1 VKEIKV
7 KTGDYMI
14 HEVLNVELD
23 YSKLNCE
30 KTDYQPTLHV
40 FVPNET
46 EELEKY
52 MPKRPTMLICPGGAY
67 RYTSDRECEPIALFY
82 LAKGYNCFILR
93 YSCAPARF
101 PVQLAEA
108 AKALVM
114 IKDNAEKWHVDT
126 DKIFVCGFSAG
137 GHLAASLGVF
147 WDKPFLADIIGVE
160 SKKLRF
166 AALVL
171 SYPVLSYN
179 VDRKTSGLVGSY
191 KNLLGEGEKF
201 EDAEAVEYQNLENH
215 IGENTPPCFIWH
227 TFEDASVPVE
237 TSMMFGIELRKHNI
251 PMEMHIYEH
260 GRHGQ
265 ANGRRTTC
273 LSDQRL
279 ADWME
284 ISYSWLEEE
293 HGLPQA

>member
-1 VKEIKV
+1 MTHEIL
-7 KTGDYMI
+7 DI
-14 HEVLNVELD
+14 ELD
-23 YSKLNCE
+23 YAKLNCE

-40 FVPNET
+40 YVPT
-46 EELEKY
+46 LSEELTKY
-52 MPKRPTMLICPGGAY
+52 MSKRPTMLICPGGAY
-67 RYTSDRECEPIALFY
+67 RYTSDREAEPIALFY

-93 YSCAPARF
+93 YSCDPARF

-126 DKIFVCGFSAG
+126 EKIFVCGFSAG

-147 WDKPFLADIIGVE
+147 WDKPFLADIVGVE
-160 SKKLRF
+160 SNKLKF

-171 SYPVLSYN
+171 SYPVISSDYVSDN
-179 VDRKTSGLVGSY
+179 VNKTTSGNIRSFM
-191 KNLLGEGEKF
+191 NLLGVGEKF
-201 EDAEAVEYQNLENH
+201 EDADALKYQCLENH
-215 IGENTPPCFIWH
+215 VSENTPPCFIWH
-227 TFEDASVPVE
+227 TFEDAAVPVE
-237 TSMMFGIELRKHNI
+237 TTLKFGIELRKHNV

-265 ANGRRTTC
+265 ANGRKSTC
-273 LSDQRL
+273 LTDQRL

>member
-1 VKEIKV
+1 
-7 KTGDYMI
+7 MI
-14 HEVLNVELD
+14 YEVLDINIDYGRLD
-23 YSKLNCE
+23 CE
-30 KTDYQPTLHV
+30 KGDYQPKLHV
-40 FVPNET
+40 YVPNET

-82 LAKGYNCFILR
+82 LSKGYNCFIVR

-108 AKALVM
+108 AKALLM
-114 IKDNAEKWHVDT
+114 IKENAEKWMVDT
-126 DKIFVCGFSAG
+126 DRIHVCGFSAG

-147 WDKPFLADIIGVE
+147 WDKPFLAEILNTE
-160 SKKLRF
+160 SSKLKF
-166 AALVL
+166 ASLVL
-171 SYPVLSYN
+171 SYPVLSDN
-179 VDRKTSGLVGSY
+179 VDRKLNGAVGTY

-201 EDAEAVEYQNLENH
+201 EDKDAVQFQCLENH
-215 IGENTPPCFIWH
+215 ISENTPPCFIWH
-227 TFEDASVPVE
+227 TYEDASVPVE
-237 TSMMFGIELRKHNI
+237 TSLMFGIELRKHNI

-265 ANGRRTTC
+265 ANGRKSTC

-293 HGLPQA
+293 HGMPKA